1 MSAETRGLAITADGL
16 EFFHGVFNEL
26 ARPGRSL
33 SDIVKPSWGIT
44 EVVTKQRIS
53 QLASTLVTDAK
64 DLYDTLS
71 KETSSMPEQRAL
83 IFELAGFREWLV
95 KYSTGIKWTADE
107 NMIVDA
113 LTKDKRQSRNHL
125 ARILSHGRWSI
136 SKQDVLVRSIA
147 DRPLIRKSANVG
159 RRIRASDLTGA

>member
-1 MSAETRGLAITADGL
+1 MSAETRGLVITADWL
-16 EFFHGVFNEL
+16 EFLHGVFNEL

-53 QLASTLVTDAK
+53 QLACTLVTDAK

-83 IFELAGFREWLV
+83 IFELAGLREWLV
-95 KYSTGIKWTADE
+95 KYSAGIKWTADE
-107 NMIVDA
+107 NMIVDTI
-113 LTKDKRQSRNHL
+113 TKDKQQSRNHL
-125 ARILSHGRWSI
+125 ARVLSHGRWSI
-136 SKQDVLVRSIA
+136 SKQDALVRSIA
-147 DRPLIRKSANVG
+147 DRPLIRESASVG
-159 RRIRASDLTGA
+159 RTIRASDLTGA